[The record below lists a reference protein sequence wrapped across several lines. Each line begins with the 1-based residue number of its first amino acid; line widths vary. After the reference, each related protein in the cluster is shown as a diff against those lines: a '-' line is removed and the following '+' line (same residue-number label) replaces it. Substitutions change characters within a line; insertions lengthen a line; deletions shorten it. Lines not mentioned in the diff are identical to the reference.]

1 MDKLNYTV
9 HQHYIIQCTLSN
21 WSLCLS
27 PGLPAQGRR
36 QRLNSW
42 CHSSD
47 HEQSATL
54 AGRFGLKAW
63 VWELLVVYSGKI
75 LYHNTTSILIL
86 NPICCDLLHYIYCVL
101 FDDVFPIH
109 LQILYLWFDDDLS
122 FGNSHIVPEYSSQQC
137 HLADK
142 QFQDNGWNMPNNKIR
157 LEWRGGVFEPYHK
170 IAKSL
175 HKRRQWQVVK

>member
-9 HQHYIIQCTLSN
+9 HHHYIMQCTLSN

-63 VWELLVVYSGKI
+63 VWELLVVYSGEFTVQQWLQLVVYGKI
-75 LYHNTTSILIL
+75 LYHNTTSISYAYLYWTQYVVIYYIIFIMYCL
-86 NPICCDLLHYIYCVL
+86 MIPFQFTFRYCIYDLMMTSVL
-101 FDDVFPIH
+101 ETPE
-109 LQILYLWFDDDLS
+109 
-122 FGNSHIVPEYSSQQC
+122 IVPEYSSQQC
-137 HLADK
+137 HLV
-142 QFQDNGWNMPNNKIR
+142 NPRICR
-157 LEWRGGVFEPYHK
+157 
-170 IAKSL
+170 
-175 HKRRQWQVVK
+175 